1 MKGMILKMNKSEAK
15 KRIQELVKKTS
26 YYAEKYYDEDNPEI
40 SDFEYD
46 MLMLELKE
54 LEKKYPE
61 FIQKESYTQHVGGTV
76 KSRV

>member
-1 MKGMILKMNKSEAK
+1 MNKKQAEKRVKELRK
-15 KRIQELVKKTS
+15 KVE
-26 YYAEKYYDEDNPEI
+26 YYAKKYYDEDNPEI

-76 KSRV
+76 KSRI

>member
-1 MKGMILKMNKSEAK
+1 MNKTEAK
-15 KRIQELVKKTS
+15 KRMEELTKKTS
-26 YYAEKYYDEDNPEI
+26 YYAQKYYDEDNPEI

-61 FIQKESYTQHVGGTV
+61 FIQKESYTVGGTV
-76 KSRV
+76 KSRI

>member
-1 MKGMILKMNKSEAK
+1 MNKTEAK
-15 KRIQELVKKTS
+15 KRMEELTKKTS
-26 YYAEKYYDEDNPEI
+26 YYAQKYYDEDNPEI

-46 MLMLELKE
+46 KLMLELKE

-76 KSRV
+76 KSRI